1 MTIDRIHAG
10 PVTPIDRSG
19 ADGRAP
25 LLIGEASARGV
36 ARAVVGR
43 IAAELS
49 LAGKPSPLTA
59 DPFQLRAMADAVG
72 AQLPGSPPAALG
84 DLGRAIEAL
93 AGTIAADMAG
103 AADGRTLDRLDHALA
118 DFTPADDGVEG
129 VTEFLNEAARRI
141 AVAP

>member
-1 MTIDRIHAG
+1 MTIDRIHSG

-19 ADGRAP
+19 GDARAP

-59 DPFQLRAMADAVG
+59 DPFQLRAMTDAV
-72 AQLPGSPPAALG
+72 AAELPGSSPAAIG
-84 DLGRAIEAL
+84 DLGRAIETF

-103 AADGRTLDRLDHALA
+103 AVDGRTLERVDRAIA
-118 DFTPADDGVEG
+118 DFDPAGDGVEG
-129 VTEFLNEAARRI
+129 VTEFLNEASRRI
-141 AVAP
+141 ADAH